1 MYYNPELSYPVPVS
15 PTWGI
20 QDGSKIKAYQECA
33 RKYFYEY
40 VLGWRSIH
48 PSNHLIFGSAW
59 HEALAHLYDNGF
71 SAEDVNVAFRD
82 HFLPYYRQFID
93 PGDDD
98 LYHPKTPERAL
109 LALAYYAAV
118 HRHDLSENDILEY
131 DGKKLIEIGGQVSI
145 SNEYTVAFKQDTI
158 MKNNRG
164 IFSLEHKTGSSSYN
178 WSTQWELAVSTAIYT
193 HVLYCLFPPE
203 EVSGIKYNATF
214 FKKTKDDIKKD
225 AKDPFRHF
233 DHLRIPI
240 YKSMA
245 QIGTMLT
252 NIIWWLDMISDDFDA
267 LADAKDSDPFFSCYP
282 MSPGSCTNWG
292 RICEYHDFCLN
303 WQNPLRH
310 IDRLPMDMKIDFWNP
325 LEEDVRIKVSL

>member
-40 VLGWRSIH
+40 VLGWRSTY

-71 SAEDVNVAFRD
+71 TAEDANVAFRD
-82 HFLPYYRQFID
+82 LFLPYYRQFID

-164 IFSLEHKTGSSSYN
+164 IDVPSAMAPYSIEYL
-178 WSTQWELAVSTAIYT
+178 STPVSRPAANGRGRDGELPGA
-193 HVLYCLFPPE
+193 
-203 EVSGIKYNATF
+203 G
-214 FKKTKDDIKKD
+214 
-225 AKDPFRHF
+225 DPFH
-233 DHLRIPI
+233 
-240 YKSMA
+240 A
-245 QIGTMLT
+245 
-252 NIIWWLDMISDDFDA
+252 N
-267 LADAKDSDPFFSCYP
+267 
-282 MSPGSCTNWG
+282 
-292 RICEYHDFCLN
+292 
-303 WQNPLRH
+303 
-310 IDRLPMDMKIDFWNP
+310 
-325 LEEDVRIKVSL
+325 